1 MWSFSLENSGE
12 SVISPRLGL
21 HSVHLTALTGRPL
34 NTWACTVLGP
44 EVTAGDTVT
53 AQSSG
58 GSGSYSSVP
67 EEGPE
72 KQRALLAQ
80 SQGANLVPLQQ
91 YLLSI
96 SPGPVPGAGV
106 PTPEAPIGSHL

>member
-1 MWSFSLENSGE
+1 MELLARE
-12 SVISPRLGL
+12 LGQV
-21 HSVHLTALTGRPL
+21 SHLSQTGSALCPL
-34 NTWACTVLGP
+34 NGTHWAPTKYMACTVLGP
-44 EVTAGDTVT
+44 KVTAGDTVT

-91 YLLSI
+91 YLLSA